1 MAKIDMARR
10 AEIGR
15 MRRERTRS
23 QILEAAA
30 ALLAGKPLGTVTVDS
45 VVEAAGVAKGTFYY
59 HFQSMDEL
67 ASAVGTILAESF
79 DEVLVSSAR
88 EMRDPIKRMS
98 FVFMKFFE
106 KAVADPNWARLVV
119 QSSHAQGE
127 FDPKI
132 RAHLAADIAQAIAEG
147 HMSIED
153 TDLAVDIVFGIWLQV
168 IRGTLIRR
176 PATKLG
182 DRALAATLRA
192 LGVTKP

>member
-1 MAKIDMARR
+1 MAQIDLARR

-30 ALLAGKPLGTVTVDS
+30 ALLAEKPLGTVTVDN

-67 ASAVGTILAESF
+67 ASAVGTMLAESF

-88 EMRDPIKRMS
+88 EMRDPIERIS

-106 KAVADPNWARLVV
+106 KAVADPNWARLVI
-119 QSSHAQGE
+119 QSSHAPGE
-127 FDPKI
+127 FDPKV
-132 RAHLAADIAQAIAEG
+132 RAHLAADVAQALSEG
-147 HMSIED
+147 RMSVED
-153 TDLAVDIVFGIWLQV
+153 TDLAVDIVFGIWIQV

-176 PATKLG
+176 PAAKLG

-192 LGVTKP
+192 LGVTTP